1 MITVSK
7 LPYPAQSHGGCQL
20 SRLSPLCSPGWASR
34 EEMGAVFP
42 SPGWGGEMRG
52 LGHDTWLRVR
62 ELRVR
67 PLRAKGQEM
76 RRRQREHT
84 PEPLISW
91 RQKAK
96 QILTDTSWE
105 LWAPQAWK
113 RERPDSGSKGSWSW
127 QPRVSLQIC
136 FPVPA
141 HLPHICQSVSQC
153 LVWDCGHQRRS
164 CLPPTASWN
173 RRQPGTLGLAPPAST
188 PSSTQAPD

>member
-42 SPGWGGEMRG
+42 SPGWGGEVRG

-105 LWAPQAWK
+105 LWAPQAW
-113 RERPDSGSKGSWSW
+113 RETRKARLRK
-127 QPRVSLQIC
+127 QRIMVMATTC
-136 FPVPA
+136 FTA
-141 HLPHICQSVSQC
+141 NLLPCPC
-153 LVWDCGHQRRS
+153 P
-164 CLPPTASWN
+164 PPTHLSVCV
-173 RRQPGTLGLAPPAST
+173 PVFGLGLWPPEA
-188 PSSTQAPD
+188 